1 MKLFKLF
8 WEVYSKQPNNY
19 EVSDFSFNNN
29 LLRLYPDTT
38 DKVSKL
44 LKSFWGLFVN
54 TRIGRFVF
62 KQSIR
67 Y

>member
-1 MKLFKLF
+1 MKLLRLF

-29 LLRLYPDTT
+29 LLRLYPEIT

-44 LKSFWGLFVN
+44 LKSF
-54 TRIGRFVF
+54 
-62 KQSIR
+62 
-67 Y
+67 